1 MGRLRTIG
9 ALARL
14 AGARVAGRFRIA
26 PQRVLLS
33 VFGVALAIGL
43 MVSVTG
49 ISLGLASQS
58 VVESEDVDYWIVPEG
73 TSAESIAVST
83 EGVKLGNV
91 HAASNRIGTDD
102 RVSYATPVL
111 ISLLP
116 VDDASTGQREYI
128 LAVGVVPSEELDVLG
143 LSGVT
148 LTPGDP
154 YYAGGSYDGE
164 WTGELVMN
172 TAAAEVTNAS
182 EGTAVTTPRASQ
194 NQSFRVV
201 NVSAGQSLSGVGNV
215 PAALMHLS
223 ELQAISGAT
232 SGDQADQILVNTNDR
247 EVKASLTDQYPRTN
261 VVERSGLAAQQV
273 STSNLPLAVG
283 VAALIAAVVV
293 GVLFITTIMGLEVNA
308 NRQQLGMLAALG
320 FSRRSRSLII
330 AVETMVL
337 AVVGGV
343 LGIGIGVAGIV
354 GVNRLGTVT
363 LGVEGVALFDPRLVV
378 YALGIALVIGVVGA
392 VYPVLVSL
400 RTTELEV
407 LAP

>member
-1 MGRLRTIG
+1 
-9 ALARL
+9 
-14 AGARVAGRFRIA
+14 
-26 PQRVLLS
+26 

-143 LSGVT
+143 LSGGT

-164 WTGELVMN
+164 WTGELVIN

-363 LGVEGVALFDPRLVV
+363 LGVEAVALFDPRLVV

>member
-1 MGRLRTIG
+1 
-9 ALARL
+9 
-14 AGARVAGRFRIA
+14 
-26 PQRVLLS
+26 